1 MKVKKQTIFLILGL
15 LLLAVSG
22 VLFTRR
28 AIPVSSQSQAVA
40 LADWIYGSGG
50 NLNVMVTYPEKLET
64 GRKNLITVT
73 YQADKALE
81 SVLND
86 GVVFDLQLDMIKTVV
101 QPQKRMLIPVES
113 GRKTFTWEVEPFTAG
128 YSEADILM
136 ALGDKTLSGNYAITT
151 QQQISFN
158 MEITESTAAS
168 QGELTIW
175 GFACP
180 AQTIACWLLFCLIR
194 KRPVKKRRL
203 KENGPN
209 LKPPFTPLSIFQP
222 ADDRA

>member
-1 MKVKKQTIFLILGL
+1 MKIKKQTFFLILGL

-175 GFACP
+175 GFVCLGAG
-180 AQTIACWLLFCLIR
+180 LLSLLAAFLLNKKATCEKTKIKR
-194 KRPVKKRRL
+194 KWT
-203 KENGPN
+203 
-209 LKPPFTPLSIFQP
+209 KP
-222 ADDRA
+222 